1 MCPRV
6 GRHVVCV
13 QSGKTHLCN
22 YLADATESTGGD
34 YRPTK
39 GVRILEFECD
49 GENPTTGD
57 YVRAD
62 VELWDCSGDKRCVCV
77 CTCVHLLGRC
87 QTDVMTASVE
97 EDEERWGI

>member
-1 MCPRV
+1 VR
-6 GRHVVCV
+6 V

-49 GENPTTGD
+49 GEHPTTGD

-62 VELWDCSGDKRCVCV
+62 VELWDCSGDKKCVCV
-77 CTCVHLLGRC
+77 CAYVCVCVRVRVRVCVCVCVCARIYWAAVKQML
-87 QTDVMTASVE
+87 
-97 EDEERWGI
+97 